1 MPGISAVKVVLP
13 FSKKGFN
20 AATYWATRL
29 PYFALP
35 TTGVSLMVGQE
46 VTIYGDTLINVPIGN
61 PLTVTYT
68 CNIGTQIGNNLV
80 ITPEAGDIGN
90 HSLRMVFKNGG
101 YTIEDKTITIAVI
114 AKATA
119 GVKKILMLGDSIVNS
134 GAGYFA
140 TKISASLDASTI
152 TYLGTQG
159 TTTKHEGYSGAS
171 TNWFL
176 THADSPLVKAGALNV
191 AAYFTDNSIER
202 PDYVYIR
209 LGINDLFGY
218 CTEAQSGNIAAGI
231 TTLIASTKTLINA
244 FLAYD
249 ANLKVII
256 GLPTITGATSVA
268 WNLDYDE
275 SVYIQDTY
283 INNMHRYHVAAVT
296 EFANGEYNARVD
308 CSYEVVNLDRAGGYA
323 EAVNSG
329 VHPIQA
335 GYEQLGVGIALKVN
349 QWIQTD
355 LTNAFTTTWQTENA
369 GSATKTVVIP
379 VDIAKAYNS
388 VIDWGDGTNERYI
401 GKGVGDATH
410 VYATTGI
417 KTIRINGIFP
427 QILFN
432 GAGDR
437 LKIISIERWGN
448 IAWADFSGNFRG
460 CANMVANFSDVP
472 DTSAVIGLYAAF
484 YLATVFNASLGAWD
498 ISQVTNANLVT
509 HSSGINTANYDAT
522 LIGWAAQSVQPSLT
536 VNFGSVKYSA
546 GAAATARGVLDNAP
560 NNWTITDGGQV

>member
-1 MPGISAVKVVLP
+1 
-13 FSKKGFN
+13 
-20 AATYWATRL
+20 
-29 PYFALP
+29 
-35 TTGVSLMVGQE
+35 MVGQE
-46 VTIYGDTLINVPIGN
+46 VTIYGDALINVPIGN
-61 PLTVTYT
+61 PLAVTYT
-68 CNIGTQIGNNLV
+68 CDIGTQVGNNLV
-80 ITPEAGDIGN
+80 ITPEAGDVGD

-119 GVKKILMLGDSIVNS
+119 GVKKILMVGDSIVNS
-134 GAGYFA
+134 GASYFA

-176 THADSPLVKAGALNV
+176 THADSPFVKSGALNI
-191 AAYFTDNSIER
+191 AAYFTDNSIKR

-218 CTEAQSGNIAAGI
+218 CTEANSGNIAAGI
-231 TTLIASTKTLINA
+231 TTLIANTKTLIDA
-244 FLAYD
+244 ILAYD
-249 ANLKVII
+249 ANLKIII

-275 SVYIQDTY
+275 SVLIQDIY

-296 EFANGEYNARVD
+296 EFANGVYDARVD
-308 CSYEVVNLDRAGGYA
+308 CSYEVVNLDRTNGYA
-323 EAVNSG
+323 EASNSG

-335 GYEQLGVGIALKVN
+335 GYEELGTAIALKIN
-349 QWIQTD
+349 QWVQTD

-369 GSATKTVVIP
+369 GSATKTIIIP
-379 VDIAKAYNS
+379 LQPLLSYDSIF
-388 VIDWGDGTNERYI
+388 DWGDGTSQRMIGTMADYGYI
-401 GKGVGDATH
+401 GGITH
-410 VYATTGI
+410 VYADVGI
-417 KTIRINGIFP
+417 YTVRINGSFP
-427 QILFN
+427 QIIFN

-437 LKIISIERWGN
+437 LKLLTIERWGN
-448 IAWADFSGNFRG
+448 IVWERLDGAFRG
-460 CANMVANFSDVP
+460 CANLTANYSDIP
-472 DTSAVIGLYAAF
+472 DTSAVLNIYTMF
-484 YLATVFNASLGAWD
+484 YQATLFNASFGAWN
-498 ISQVTNANLVT
+498 IESATSINLMT
-509 HSSGINTANYDAT
+509 HSSGITTANYDTT

-546 GAAATARGVLDNAP
+546 GAAATARGVLTGAP
-560 NNWTITDGGQV
+560 NSWAITDGGQV